1 MMARWLAAAL
11 AVVAWVGL
19 AIQFWLIV
27 TVDSPIPVAGRVINF
42 VSYFTILSNILVAA
56 VVTARALDA
65 QGGVAAWLR
74 RPAVEAA
81 AALYIGVTGLVY
93 TLILSG
99 IWEPAGWQL
108 IADAMLHHAVPVLY
122 LAYWAVF
129 ARPGTL
135 TFRMIPA
142 WLVFPVA
149 YAAYSLARGP
159 IVDWYPY
166 PFLDL
171 RENTLPMLGLNV
183 VLMMVGFTLFAAML
197 VAFDRIVG
205 RAADPA

>member
-1 MMARWLAAAL
+1 M
-11 AVVAWVGL
+11 
-19 AIQFWLIV
+19 
-27 TVDSPIPVAGRVINF
+27 
-42 VSYFTILSNILVAA
+42 
-56 VVTARALDA
+56 TARVFDGQCA
-65 QGGVAAWLR
+65 VAAWLR

-81 AALYIGVTGLVY
+81 VALYIGVTGLVY

-108 IADAMLHHAVPVLY
+108 VADTILHHAVPVLY

-135 TFRMIPA
+135 GFAMIPA
-142 WLVFPVA
+142 FLVFPLA
-149 YAAYSLARGP
+149 YTAYSLARGP

-171 RENTLPMLGLNV
+171 RENALPALALNA
-183 VLMMVGFTLFAAML
+183 VLMLVGFALFAAML
-197 VAFDRIVG
+197 VAFDRIAG
-205 RAADPA
+205 PPARAG